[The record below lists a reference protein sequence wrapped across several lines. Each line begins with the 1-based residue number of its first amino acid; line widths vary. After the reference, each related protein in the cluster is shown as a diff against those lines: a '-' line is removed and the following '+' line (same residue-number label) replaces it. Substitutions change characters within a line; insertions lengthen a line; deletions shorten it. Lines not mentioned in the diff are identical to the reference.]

1 MLESRRE
8 SGEDWEAGDPARAA
22 ASARGDVG
30 CDDGPFADMEPGWRA
45 VRSLMQLRSDDLLA
59 VMLRPSFRPVRDL
72 DLVRVAPCPYC
83 KDGGLRTAG
92 SVRVR
97 KGRVTVRACDTCA
110 TVDIG
115 ETPLPRAPSA

>member
-1 MLESRRE
+1 MSESHGE
-8 SGEDWEAGDPARAA
+8 PGEDWVADDPMPTAAPAGREAG
-22 ASARGDVG
+22 GG
-30 CDDGPFADMEPGWRA
+30 EGPFADMEPGWRA
-45 VRSLMQLRSDDLLA
+45 VRSLMQLRSDELLA

-72 DLVRVAPCPYC
+72 DLVQVVPCPYC

-92 SVRVR
+92 TVRVR

-115 ETPLPRAPSA
+115 KTPLPRATST

>member
-1 MLESRRE
+1 MLESHRE
-8 SGEDWEAGDPARAA
+8 PDEDWVADDPMPAAESAWEDAG
-22 ASARGDVG
+22 GDE
-30 CDDGPFADMEPGWRA
+30 GPFADMEPGWRA
-45 VRSLMQLRSDDLLA
+45 VRSLMQLRSDALLA

-92 SVRVR
+92 TVRVR

-115 ETPLPRAPSA
+115 ETPVPRATSA